1 MKWKKHS
8 PEEIVDKL
16 ARVRAAAR
24 SGVQMTE
31 AIKAVGISEATYFR
45 WRAQYGN
52 LGIGQLEQLKR
63 LELEN
68 ARLRKAL
75 DELDYAASA

>member
-8 PEEIVDKL
+8 PEEIVRKL
-16 ARVRAAAR
+16 ARVRSATEGGAP
-24 SGVQMTE
+24 MTE

-45 WRAQYGN
+45 WRAQFGSLN
-52 LGIGQLEQLKR
+52 IGQLEQLKR